1 LASLVGVLLG
11 GVLADRWMK
20 ATRRGRIYT
29 SALGTLLLAPAL
41 LGLGVS
47 WSVAAAIGCT
57 VLFGLGWG
65 LFDCNNMPI
74 LCQIAQPR
82 YRATGYGIMN
92 LVGIAVGGG
101 VTVFMGRM
109 RDQGLPF
116 SLAFMFSAVVALIS
130 AGLLLFIRPRS
141 NVEN

>member
-1 LASLVGVLLG
+1 
-11 GVLADRWMK
+11 M
-20 ATRRGRIYT
+20 
-29 SALGTLLLAPAL
+29 
-41 LGLGVS
+41 
-47 WSVAAAIGCT
+47 AAAIGCT

-130 AGLLLFIRPRS
+130 AGLLLFISTPLQRRKLTAAAVLRLSIPKGQRCLLRRMIVADLHG
-141 NVEN
+141 NRC